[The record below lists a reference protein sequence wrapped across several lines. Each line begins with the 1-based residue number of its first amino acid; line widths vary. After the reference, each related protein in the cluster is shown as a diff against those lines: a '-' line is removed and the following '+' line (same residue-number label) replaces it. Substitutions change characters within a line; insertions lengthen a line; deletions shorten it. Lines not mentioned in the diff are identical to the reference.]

1 MAGNYIYWNVNPEI
15 VNLFG
20 ISIRYYGLLFVG
32 GLILSIYILSKI
44 YKLEDIPPGN
54 LEKLSIYGMIG
65 IIAGA
70 RLGHCLFYEPS
81 YYLAHPLEMLL
92 PIQQQPGGGFKF
104 TGYQGL
110 ASHGGAIGMIIALF
124 IYRRKTK
131 QSMLKTIDL
140 VAIVGPLAGCFIR
153 LGNLMNSEIIGLP
166 TTKPWAFVFAR
177 VDNIPR
183 HPAQLYEALA
193 YFFIFMTLLLLYR
206 SRRPGLQN
214 GFFFGMTL
222 TLVFVARFFIEFI
235 KENQVGF
242 EENLAFNMGQI
253 LSLPYIL
260 IGITFMIY
268 GIIKSSKLSE
278 IKQYTKNKESRE

>member
-44 YKLEDIPPGN
+44 FKLEDIPPGN

-65 IIAGA
+65 IITGA

-177 VDNIPR
+177 VDNLPR

-206 SRRPGLQN
+206 ARRRGLQN

-268 GIIKSSKLSE
+268 GILKSSKLSE